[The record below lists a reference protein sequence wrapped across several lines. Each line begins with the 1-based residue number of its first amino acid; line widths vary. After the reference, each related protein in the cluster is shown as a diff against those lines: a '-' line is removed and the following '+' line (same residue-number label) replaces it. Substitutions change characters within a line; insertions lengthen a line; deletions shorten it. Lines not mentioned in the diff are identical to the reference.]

1 MGAVGQLSNQPLSRE
16 ALENGV
22 RDVISDFLLKTN
34 QTPKAPGQP
43 DAPVFERECW
53 AEADR
58 RGYDMHYLSKHLP
71 VGILIS
77 NATFFYHSFEL
88 KLYVAYYSGILLCV
102 DDNYDTQSRVD
113 GIARFMERY
122 QRGERH
128 PTDILNNLADLLAET
143 GTYFDPV
150 ATNLIMCATF
160 SFMNAMVI
168 ENITA
173 GMKIP
178 SQAKRYP
185 DCLRQFSGIS
195 KAYAAFIFRPSVSA
209 AQYIHA
215 LPELEDIINYVND
228 IASFYKE
235 ELAGEDGN
243 AVSLLAKL
251 NNRSKLDQLRVL
263 SDGVAESHRRTLEI
277 LKGRDDAER
286 DYLLFWSGYIPF
298 HLSTTRYR
306 LMELGFN

>member
-1 MGAVGQLSNQPLSRE
+1 MRAIEQLSNQPLSHK
-16 ALENGV
+16 ALEDGV

-34 QTPKAPGQP
+34 QTPKAPEQP
-43 DAPVFERECW
+43 DALVFERECW

-71 VGILIS
+71 VGILVS
-77 NATFFYHSFEL
+77 NAAYFYQSFEL
-88 KLYVAYYSGILLCV
+88 RLYIAYYTGLLLCV
-102 DDNYDTQSRVD
+102 DDNFDIQSD

-122 QRGERH
+122 QRGECH
-128 PTDILNNLADLLAET
+128 PTDVLNNLADLLAET
-143 GTYFDPV
+143 STFFDPV

-173 GMKIP
+173 GTKIP

-185 DCLRQFSGIS
+185 DYLRRFSGIS
-195 KAYAAFIFRPSVSA
+195 KAYATFIFRPSVSA

-228 IASFYKE
+228 ITSFYKE
-235 ELAGEDGN
+235 ELAGEDEN
-243 AVSLLAKL
+243 TVSLLAKL

-263 SDGVAESHRRTLEI
+263 SDSVAESHRRTLAI
-277 LKGRDDAER
+277 LKGRDDAEG

-298 HLSTTRYR
+298 HVSAKRYR
-306 LMELGFN
+306 LMELGIH

>member
-1 MGAVGQLSNQPLSRE
+1 MVSNQLLSRK
-16 ALENGV
+16 ALQDGV
-22 RDVISDFLLKTN
+22 RDVINDFLLKTN
-34 QTPKAPGQP
+34 QTPNAPERP
-43 DAPVFERECW
+43 DAPIFERECW
-53 AEADR
+53 AEAHR

-71 VGILIS
+71 VGIIIC
-77 NATFFYHSFEL
+77 NAAYFHQSFEI
-88 KLYVAYYSGILLCV
+88 KLYIAYLTGFLVCI
-102 DDNYDTQSRVD
+102 DDGFEFQSD

-143 GTYFDPV
+143 ATFFDPI

-173 GMKIP
+173 GLKIP
-178 SQAKRYP
+178 SEAKRYP
-185 DCLRQFSGIS
+185 AYLRLFTGIS
-195 KAYAAFIFRPSVSA
+195 KAYATFIFRPSVSVT
-209 AQYIHA
+209 QYIHA
-215 LPELEDIINYVND
+215 LPELEDIINYIND

-243 AVSLLAKL
+243 IISLLAKL

-263 SDGVAESHRRTLEI
+263 CDSVAESHRRTAAI
-277 LKGRDDAER
+277 FKGRDDPER
-286 DYLLFWSGYIPF
+286 DYLHFWSGYMPF
-298 HLSTTRYR
+298 HVSSKRYR
-306 LMELGFN
+306 LTELGIQ